1 VIKVDSDA
9 PLRNVGHRVIQAQP
23 SRIMATYTYKVE
35 QLFIDQDPDL
45 VRSYI
50 ASLITWQDD
59 KKRAT
64 KCPVT
69 YLIEQHSAEKTINH
83 ELIISWNIEI
93 LRTHNQYL
101 DAEMQWL
108 RQGGG
113 PDGERRSEKAGMA
126 LGFIYAS
133 AVLNINPHAQK
144 GVEVAGRAAGGTN
157 VLLKVRCHPKKFDA
171 IAKNPRVAEAYLSLW
186 CSKPTVSIWE
196 QVK

>member
-1 VIKVDSDA
+1 
-9 PLRNVGHRVIQAQP
+9 
-23 SRIMATYTYKVE
+23 MATYTYNVE

-50 ASLITWQDD
+50 ASLITWQDN
-59 KKRAT
+59 KKCTT
-64 KCPVT
+64 KRPIT
-69 YLIEQHSAEKTINH
+69 YQFEQHSAGKVTSH
-83 ELIISWNIEI
+83 ELIVSWNLEI

-101 DAEMQWL
+101 DAEMKWL

-133 AVLNINPHAQK
+133 AVLKQRIVTINRFLSPDLLYDINPHAQK
-144 GVEVAGRAAGGTN
+144 GIEVAGRAIGGTN
-157 VLLKVRCHPKKFDA
+157 VLLKVRSHPKKFDA
-171 IAKNPRVAEAYLSLW
+171 IAKNPSVAEAHLSLW
-186 CSKPTVSIWE
+186 CSKPTVSLWE